1 MRLGERQK
9 LIVVKKVEFG
19 VYLAE
24 RMEDETRVLL
34 PEKQVPEGTKIGDE
48 LRVFLYKDS
57 KDRLIA
63 TTNTPKLTLGGLAVL
78 TVKEVGKIGA
88 FLDWGLEKDLFLPY
102 KEMTMKVQ
110 PEDEVL
116 VTLYIDKSSRLCAS
130 MKKLYDLL
138 STDSPYKEGDHV
150 EGRVY
155 EFSDNFGTFVAVD
168 DKYSA
173 MIPRHEDTSKL
184 RIGDV
189 IEAKVTKVKPDGKL
203 DVSLRDK
210 AYLQMD
216 EDAAKVMQV
225 IEEFAGVLPFG
236 DKASPEVIKRET
248 GLSKNA
254 FKRAVG
260 RLYKE
265 HRVEITERSI
275 STEKAPAAIGPY
287 SQAIEVNG
295 MVYTSGIIPV
305 VPETGEIPEGSV
317 AQAKQALTNLSN
329 LLEAAGT
336 NMDNVVKTTVF
347 IKEMNDFSAI
357 NDVYKTFFTADFPSR
372 SCVEVARL
380 PKDVMLEIEAIAI
393 K

>member
-1 MRLGERQK
+1 MRLGEYQK
-9 LIVVKKVEFG
+9 LVVIKKVEFG

-63 TTNTPKLTLGGLAVL
+63 TTNTPK
-78 TVKEVGKIGA
+78 VGKIGA

-102 KEMTMKVQ
+102 KEMTVKVQ

-116 VTLYIDKSSRLCAS
+116 VTLYIDKSRRLCAS
-130 MKKLYDLL
+130 MKHLYDLL
-138 STDSPYKEGDHV
+138 SLESPYHTGDIV
-150 EGRVY
+150 NGRVY

-168 DKYSA
+168 DQYSA
-173 MIPRHEDTSKL
+173 MLPAFEDHSML

-189 IEAKVTKVKPDGKL
+189 IEATVTNVKPDGKL
-203 DVSLRDK
+203 DITMRQK

-216 EDAAKVMQV
+216 ADAEKVMQV
-225 IEEFAGVLPFG
+225 IEEFAGVLPFT
-236 DKASPEVIKRET
+236 DKSSPEVIKRET

-265 HRVEITERSI
+265 RRIEINEKSI
-275 STEKAPAAIGPY
+275 RKI
-287 SQAIEVNG
+287 
-295 MVYTSGIIPV
+295 
-305 VPETGEIPEGSV
+305 
-317 AQAKQALTNLSN
+317 
-329 LLEAAGT
+329 
-336 NMDNVVKTTVF
+336 D
-347 IKEMNDFSAI
+347 
-357 NDVYKTFFTADFPSR
+357 
-372 SCVEVARL
+372 
-380 PKDVMLEIEAIAI
+380 
-393 K
+393 